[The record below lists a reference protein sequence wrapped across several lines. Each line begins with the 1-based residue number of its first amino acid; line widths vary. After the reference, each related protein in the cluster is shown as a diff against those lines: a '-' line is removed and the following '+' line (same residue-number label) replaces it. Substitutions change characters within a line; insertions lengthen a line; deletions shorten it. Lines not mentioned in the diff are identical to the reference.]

1 VSLTADVIACAQI
14 VERGDPAR
22 FRAVMAAPVAARAKL
37 FPLYAFNVEVA
48 RAPWVTEEPMIA
60 EMRLQWWRDALE
72 EVRAGGP
79 VRRHEVASPLGEIL
93 DAADATR
100 LDALVEARRWDI
112 YRDPFEDMTQFRA
125 HIEATSGGL
134 LLTAARLLDGQAPEA
149 PLLQAGFAQGVANW
163 LLAVPRL
170 EAAGRIPLV
179 EGTQEAVRAL
189 ALEALGALDTARRTA
204 LPKPARP
211 ACLALWQTRAV
222 LKRAA
227 QEPARVAEGRLDLAP
242 LEARLSL
249 LSTALTGRW

>member
-1 VSLTADVIACAQI
+1 
-14 VERGDPAR
+14 
-22 FRAVMAAPVAARAKL
+22 
-37 FPLYAFNVEVA
+37 
-48 RAPWVTEEPMIA
+48 
-60 EMRLQWWRDALE
+60 
-72 EVRAGGP
+72 
-79 VRRHEVASPLGEIL
+79 
-93 DAADATR
+93 
-100 LDALVEARRWDI
+100 
-112 YRDPFEDMTQFRA
+112 
-125 HIEATSGGL
+125 
-134 LLTAARLLDGQAPEA
+134 
-149 PLLQAGFAQGVANW
+149 
-163 LLAVPRL
+163 VPRL

-189 ALEALGALDTARRTA
+189 ALEALAALDTARRTA